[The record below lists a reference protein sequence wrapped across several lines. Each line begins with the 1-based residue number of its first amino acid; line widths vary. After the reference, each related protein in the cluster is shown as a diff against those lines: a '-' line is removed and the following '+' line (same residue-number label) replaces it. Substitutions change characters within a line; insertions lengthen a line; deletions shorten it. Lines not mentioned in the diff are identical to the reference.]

1 MKHGSTKKE
10 PEKSWLSKIRQFAW
24 LLPFLYNHFWIA
36 AAFSLIQPFFP
47 KLASSRD
54 LDASEYGFVFSTYK
68 LAMLVGSQGAQKTV
82 SLTSP
87 LAIYL
92 AGQGGYFLFSF
103 VGGCADAI
111 VSVVTFAI
119 ITAHFKER
127 SGVVIACM
135 EFVRQAG
142 SMLGAVLGGI
152 LIDSWAYPLPH
163 YTFGAILAMST
174 PVMSMLRRRLDQESD
189 VPKVKSIQEKR
200 NPNYWVLFKTTVFI
214 VDMVSIMMSWMTLG
228 FNDTTLEPSLEK
240 FWLSN
245 TDLGRIFTVQYASC
259 AVGALLSGIFCHY
272 EAEIFGSLSG
282 HVLAALA
289 YIFSLWMVYLSQ
301 VFTGL
306 SSAAMFTCSYSH
318 ALKVVRF
325 RGFSETIRTK
335 SFVSSSVF
343 TFLVFGGMITPPLAG
358 YLVEI
363 LGFRMATMAFCGLL
377 AAWIPVTFAVW
388 VHFTCTTDNV

>member
-1 MKHGSTKKE
+1 
-10 PEKSWLSKIRQFAW
+10 
-24 LLPFLYNHFWIA
+24 
-36 AAFSLIQPFFP
+36 
-47 KLASSRD
+47 
-54 LDASEYGFVFSTYK
+54 
-68 LAMLVGSQGAQKTV
+68 
-82 SLTSP
+82 
-87 LAIYL
+87 
-92 AGQGGYFLFSF
+92 
-103 VGGCADAI
+103 
-111 VSVVTFAI
+111 
-119 ITAHFKER
+119 
-127 SGVVIACM
+127 
-135 EFVRQAG
+135 
-142 SMLGAVLGGI
+142 
-152 LIDSWAYPLPH
+152 
-163 YTFGAILAMST
+163 
-174 PVMSMLRRRLDQESD
+174 
-189 VPKVKSIQEKR
+189 
-200 NPNYWVLFKTTVFI
+200 
-214 VDMVSIMMSWMTLG
+214 MVSIMMSWMALG

-240 FWLSN
+240 FRLSN

-289 YIFSLWMVYLSQ
+289 YILWGPAPFMGCEGSLWMVYLSQ

-343 TFLVFGGMITPPLAG
+343 TFLVFGGMITPPFAG

-377 AAWIPVTFAVW
+377 AAWVKY
-388 VHFTCTTDNV
+388 N